1 MLLVQT
7 ATHEGLEGSCLVD
20 LSAHQIKELLLCQ
33 LYRAMP
39 CSNKLK
45 LIRTNEGFIN

>member
-1 MLLVQT
+1 MLLLQT
-7 ATHEGLEGSCLVD
+7 STHEGLEGSYAED

-39 CSNKLK
+39 YSNKLK
-45 LIRTNEGFIN
+45 LIRQMKVL